1 MLYKLDKSKL
11 RQIIKEEIWLDT
23 DLHWDGK
30 IVIKGIKI
38 NDFDELEIDYD
49 LIDKNRKLKEFN

>member
-11 RQIIKEEIWLDT
+11 RKIIKEEIWLDT
-23 DLHWDGK
+23 DIHWDGE

-38 NDFDELEIDYD
+38 NELDELEIDYD
-49 LIDKNRKLKEFN
+49 LIDKNHKLKEFN